1 MKIPLEGFP
10 KRPDRTTRI
19 EMAFGCTGEDT
30 MIVMIRDLG
39 FGELFPATNR
49 MIKQEVSL

>member
-1 MKIPLEGFP
+1 
-10 KRPDRTTRI
+10 
-19 EMAFGCTGEDT
+19 
-30 MIVMIRDLG
+30 MIRDLG